1 MRDEVDRLLS
11 EIQRSRLSERRTE
24 PRHPFVRPV
33 LIHFPHS
40 PSLLAFSKDISTQG
54 IGIICSV
61 TMAVGSLATLEVH
74 SIQGESV
81 MLKSEVR
88 WCDQYGKGWFIVG
101 WKFIGI
107 AVRPMA

>member
-1 MRDEVDRLLS
+1 MRDEIARLLS

-54 IGIICSV
+54 IGVICSV
-61 TMAVGSLATLEVH
+61 SIAVGSLATLEIH
-74 SIQGESV
+74 SIRGEPV

-88 WCDQYGKGWFIVG
+88 WCDQYGTGWFIVG
-101 WKFIGI
+101 WKFTGI
-107 AVRPMA
+107 AVRPMV